1 MDELTN
7 EQEQSQTIEQRVQ
20 KQTRLHSAESRQSS
34 RNSNCLNYAER
45 EGRRRSQMNYKA
57 LEQIPI
63 PEGLEE
69 RLSAKIDE
77 WEQEDTKQK
86 AQRRRLLPR
95 SLRYTAIAASV
106 ALVFGVGFHYLRQ
119 DEPVNLAEQDTYQD
133 PAKAQQEAERALNLL
148 AANLNKGMG
157 HLEKAKALS
166 DKAENTLNKQL
177 KALE

>member
-7 EQEQSQTIEQRVQ
+7 EREQSQ
-20 KQTRLHSAESRQSS
+20 A
-34 RNSNCLNYAER
+34 CLSYAER
-45 EGRRRSQMNYKA
+45 EGRRRSQLNYKA

-77 WEQEDTKQK
+77 WELEEAKQK

-133 PAKAQQEAERALNLL
+133 PALAQLEAERALNLL
-148 AANLNKGMG
+148 AVNLNKGMG